1 MKGEA
6 KERQRR
12 TKGEDKAKTKRRQ
25 GEDKAKARRR
35 QGEDKATAC
44 RKASSYR
51 RFLVKLDLGG
61 CPRLSLFGGD
71 HDAS

>member
-6 KERQRR
+6 KENERR
-12 TKGEDKAKTKRRQ
+12 GKGERKAKARRRQ
-25 GEDKAKARRR
+25 GEGKAKTRRR